1 LYHRL
6 WHGTN
11 HGIDVYYRR
20 RINRSFW
27 YGPITYV
34 QNLPRGKIRDGT
46 VMNLLLSAR
55 IELENTNI
63 RFMMLRVWV
72 KIDLANLQILRTFY

>member
-1 LYHRL
+1 MYHRL

-20 RINRSFW
+20 SINRPFW
-27 YGPITYV
+27 YGLITYV

-46 VMNLLLSAR
+46 VMNLLLLDG
-55 IELENTNI
+55 IDLENS
-63 RFMMLRVWV
+63 
-72 KIDLANLQILRTFY
+72 